1 MKKVLMTIGVLLV
14 AGGAYAAGEREA
26 RPVAC
31 MNYSVAKLADGSE
44 VGMCQSAKGKPRLV
58 RSFVVAKV
66 KQPETGSYANVLVG
80 FP

>member
-1 MKKVLMTIGVLLV
+1 MKKVLMIAALILT
-14 AGGAYAAGEREA
+14 AGSAYAAGERVA

-31 MNYSVAKLADGSE
+31 LNYSIAKLADGSE

-58 RSFVVAKV
+58 RSFVVTKV
-66 KQPETGSYANVLVG
+66 KNPETGAADSILVG